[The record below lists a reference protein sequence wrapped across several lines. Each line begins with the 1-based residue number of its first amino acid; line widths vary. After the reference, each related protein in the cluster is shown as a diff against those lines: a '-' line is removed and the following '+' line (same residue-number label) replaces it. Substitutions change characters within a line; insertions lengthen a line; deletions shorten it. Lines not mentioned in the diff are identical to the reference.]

1 MARYKQIEWTAENI
15 RRIWDYT
22 SGFPELY
29 FTNKFGDII
38 VDRFKK
44 FIKKGSNILDYGCGT
59 GFLIPHLLKL
69 GANVT
74 GLDFSDESINSV
86 NARFGEA
93 HAFKG
98 AFGIEEVL
106 KSGKKFDVIFL
117 IEVIEHLD
125 DKALNESL
133 ANIKK
138 MLSNDG
144 ILIVTTPNDETLD
157 ESQVFCPN
165 CEHLFHKWQ
174 HIRSWNKKT
183 LCSCLERNGFDIVNS
198 FVTDFSASLKRN
210 QVRLAKLIIKK
221 LFSKKLPHLAC
232 VCRPIKQ

>member
-1 MARYKQIEWTAENI
+1 MMSRYKQIEWTAENVK
-15 RRIWDYT
+15 RIWDYT

-29 FTNKFGDII
+29 FTNQFGDII
-38 VDRFKK
+38 INRFRK
-44 FIKKGSNILDYGCGT
+44 FIKKGNNVLDYGCGT

-86 NARFGEA
+86 NIRFSSSSG
-93 HAFKG
+93 FKG
-98 AFGIEEVL
+98 AFRIDEVI
-106 KSGKKFDVIFL
+106 KSGKKFDVLFL

-125 DKALNESL
+125 DKALNESFS
-133 ANIKK
+133 NIKK

-144 ILIVTTPNDETLD
+144 ILIITTPNEERLD

-174 HIRSWNKKT
+174 HIRSWNQST
-183 LCSCLERNGFDIVNS
+183 LSHCLEKNGFAVTES

-210 QVRLAKLIIKK
+210 QIRLAKLLIKK
-221 LFSKKLPHLAC
+221 LLSKKLPHLAC
-232 VCRPIKQ
+232 VCRPVK